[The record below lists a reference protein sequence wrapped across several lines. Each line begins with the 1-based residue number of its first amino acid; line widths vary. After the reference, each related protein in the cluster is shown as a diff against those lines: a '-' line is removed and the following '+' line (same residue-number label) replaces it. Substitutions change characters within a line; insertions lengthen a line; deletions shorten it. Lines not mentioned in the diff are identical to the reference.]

1 MRKPMVVGA
10 LAVVMGCA
18 APTQAP
24 DARPAENAQ
33 PSAAG
38 ASPEAAAAT
47 ATSGAGAVEAATPPP
62 HEVGTT
68 AQPQDGGAPPGAG
81 AAAADGALEPGSA
94 PLAGADAG
102 ADPAAAFAP
111 DNKVQP
117 PLESQELTAR
127 ASALFDAIVKNEPAL
142 AEPFWFPK
150 EPFIPLKD
158 VKDPGKY
165 WDNLHAAYLNDVKAM
180 HRKRKRWE
188 GARFVGFEVGS
199 RPKWVPPGKEAN
211 KIGYHRSLH
220 GKLKYEI
227 DGKPASIDV
236 HTIISWQGR
245 WYITHLG
252 DFKKR

>member
-18 APTQAP
+18 APTPAP

-47 ATSGAGAVEAATPPP
+47 ATSGAGAVEVAAAPPP
-62 HEVGTT
+62 QNGGTT
-68 AQPQDGGAPPGAG
+68 ALPQDGGARPGAG
-81 AAAADGALEPGSA
+81 AAAADGALQPGSA
-94 PLAGADAG
+94 SLAGADA
-102 ADPAAAFAP
+102 AAAFAP
-111 DNKVQP
+111 DNKILP
-117 PLESQELTAR
+117 PLESEELTAR
-127 ASALFDAIVKNEPAL
+127 AGALFDAIVKNEPAL

-180 HRKRKRWE
+180 HRKRKSWE